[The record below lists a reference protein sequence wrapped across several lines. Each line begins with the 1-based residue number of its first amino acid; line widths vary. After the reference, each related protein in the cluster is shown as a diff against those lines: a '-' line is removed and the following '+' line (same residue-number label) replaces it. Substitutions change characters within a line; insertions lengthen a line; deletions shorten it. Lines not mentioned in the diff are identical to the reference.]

1 MFAEKKVLTFEEIET
16 QSALELPQ
24 RMLPLITVVITNVLN
39 GLSVSI
45 PIQNN
50 KVGVQVCA
58 VVNALNTILDGDRL
72 TCAIGQ

>member
-50 KVGVQVCA
+50 KVAVQVCA
-58 VVNALNTILDGDRL
+58 TVQALNTILVGDHL
-72 TCAIGQ
+72 NCAITQ